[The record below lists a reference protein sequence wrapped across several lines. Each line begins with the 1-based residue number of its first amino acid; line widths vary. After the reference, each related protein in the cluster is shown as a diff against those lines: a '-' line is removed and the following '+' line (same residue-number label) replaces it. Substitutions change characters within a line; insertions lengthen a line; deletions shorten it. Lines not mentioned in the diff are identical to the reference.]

1 MKKILLLT
9 LPVMAL
15 CLASCEKNNGGGL
28 PTYGEKLV
36 KKISYEGGFGCEYEY
51 DEKGRLIQWTF
62 YDDDRGDDIY
72 LYSYGDNVI
81 ICTEHDYNSND
92 ASITKYYLD
101 DDGFLTKAE
110 DEYGDIESYVYSD
123 GKLTTICYPD
133 DNGGVD
139 AESFLWQ
146 GENISVY
153 NYGSSGGERR
163 VEYTNI
169 ENKPNI
175 YIFHPTGDDFQT
187 TYLPFRFKGTTSKY
201 LPQRIYFDEDSYS
214 YEVSYELDSDGYVTT
229 IKFNGDPEVYI
240 EYYE

>member
-1 MKKILLLT
+1 MKKILLFM

-36 KKISYEGGFGCEYEY
+36 KKIFCYDEYGEFGYEYEY
-51 DEKGRLIQWTF
+51 DEKGRLIQWTC
-62 YDDDRGDDIY
+62 YNNEDDNDIIY
-72 LYSYGDNVI
+72 SYSYGDNVI
-81 ICTEHDYNSND
+81 IERHRHGDD
-92 ASITKYYLD
+92 DDVSITKYYLD

-110 DEYGDIESYVYSD
+110 DEDGDIYSYVYSD

-146 GENISVY
+146 GDDISVY
-153 NYGSSGGERR
+153 YYGSDYAYHAD
-163 VEYTNI
+163 YTDV
-169 ENKPNI
+169 ENKSNVNI
-175 YIFHPTGDDFQT
+175 LIGDDFQT
-187 TYLPFRFKGTTSKY
+187 TYLPLRLKGTTSKH
-201 LPQRIYFDEDSYS
+201 LPQRAYNDENSLE
-214 YEVSYELDSDGYVTT
+214 YEYELDSDGYVTA
-229 IKFNGDPEVYI
+229 IKIGGYQVFNI